1 MQDLFS
7 LGKGT
12 SYPISTI
19 PGMEVQ
25 FTSLEFYMTVNH
37 YECNAF
43 RHVGEFYGFLR
54 LGQSLPTKQLSM
66 WAGEGRGGQ
75 KSKSDTI

>member
-25 FTSLEFYMTVNH
+25 FTVGQLLASLEFYMTVNH

-66 WAGEGRGGQ
+66 WAGERRGV
-75 KSKSDTI
+75 KK